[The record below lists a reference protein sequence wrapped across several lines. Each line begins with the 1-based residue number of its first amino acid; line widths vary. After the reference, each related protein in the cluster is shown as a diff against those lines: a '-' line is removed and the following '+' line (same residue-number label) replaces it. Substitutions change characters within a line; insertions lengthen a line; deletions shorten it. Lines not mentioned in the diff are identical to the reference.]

1 MMADFDLI
9 IRGGTI
15 VDGTGAKGF
24 PGDVAVKNGLIAKV
38 GKVEGSA
45 EEVIDAT
52 GKIVTPGFVDV
63 HTHYDGQATWD
74 QEMAPSSW
82 HGVTTVIMG
91 NCGVGFAPARRDKH
105 EWLIQLMEGVEDIP
119 GTALAEGIKWEW
131 ETFPEYLDALEKLP
145 RTVDVGTHV
154 PHGAVRAY
162 VMGDRERPGAI
173 PTEADIAEMSS
184 IVEDGVRA
192 GALGFST
199 SRTVIHKDVNGEVV
213 PGTTATAEELIEI
226 GRAMGRVGYGVFEM
240 ASDLNREWDE
250 FGWMGKLSRET
261 GLPVTFAAL
270 QSIAK
275 DLSLEE
281 QISTMRAEN
290 DNGANIVAQIALR
303 GNGIIMAW
311 QGTVHPFRFR
321 PSYAA
326 IADLPWE
333 EQKAKLADPDFK
345 ARLLAE
351 ENDLSGQPQDI
362 LGLLMVVASGWSMQ
376 FEMDDDFDY
385 EPGPGASLAARAAAA
400 GVDPQEYA
408 YDMLCQDDFT
418 GFIYLPILNYADGNL
433 NFLEDLQESDD
444 TVNSLSDG
452 GAHCGTICDAASPT
466 FMLQH
471 WVRDRSEAGHRS
483 GKRITLENAIKRQCN
498 DTARLY
504 GLEDRGVIA
513 PGYLADLNVID
524 MDALKLG
531 KPWLAFDLPAGGKRL
546 LQKADGYV
554 ATIKGGTVT
563 FRDGE
568 WTGATPGGLIRG
580 PQGIEMA
587 EAAE

>member
-1 MMADFDLI
+1 MATYDLI

-15 VDGTGAKGF
+15 VDGTGEPRF
-24 PGDVAVKNGLIAKV
+24 TGDVAVKDGLIAAV
-38 GKVEGSA
+38 GRVNGDAA
-45 EEVIDAT
+45 EEIDAI

-74 QEMAPSSW
+74 AEMAPSSW

-91 NCGVGFAPARRDKH
+91 NCGVGFAPAATDRH
-105 EWLIQLMEGVEDIP
+105 QWLIGLMEGVEDIP
-119 GTALAEGIKWEW
+119 GTALAEGMKWDW
-131 ETFPEYLDALEKLP
+131 ETFPEYLDALERMP
-145 RTVDVGTHV
+145 RAVDVGTHV

-162 VMGDRERPGAI
+162 VLGDREQPGAV
-173 PTEADIAEMSS
+173 PTSEDIAKMAA

-199 SRTVIHKDVNGEVV
+199 SRTVIHKSVDGELV
-213 PGTTATAEELIEI
+213 PGTTATPEELIEI
-226 GRAMGRVGYGVFEM
+226 GRAMGRVGHGVFEM
-240 ASDLNREWDE
+240 ASDLKYEWNE
-250 FGWMGKLSRET
+250 FDWMGKLSRET

-275 DLSLEE
+275 EMPLSE
-281 QISTMRAEN
+281 QIAAMRAEN

-303 GNGIIMAW
+303 GNGIVMAW

-321 PSYAA
+321 PSWQA
-326 IADLPWE
+326 IAELPWE
-333 EQKAKLADPDFK
+333 EQKARLLDPAFK
-345 ARLLAE
+345 AQMLSEA
-351 ENDLSGQPQDI
+351 NDFTGAPKDI
-362 LGLLMVVASGWSMQ
+362 MHLLMVVAGGWTMQ
-376 FEMDDDFDY
+376 FEMDPDFDY
-385 EPGPGASLAARAAAA
+385 EPGPDASVAARAAMA
-400 GVDPQEYA
+400 GVSGDEYA
-408 YDMLCQDDFT
+408 YDLLCRDEGK

-433 NFLEDLQESDD
+433 DFLEALQVSGD

-471 WVRDRSEAGHRS
+471 WVRDR
-483 GKRITLENAIKRQCN
+483 KRGQNKPGGRISLENAIKRQCA

-504 GLEDRGVIA
+504 GLDDRGVIV

-524 MDALKLG
+524 LDHVKLG

-546 LQKADGYV
+546 LQRAEGYV
-554 ATIKGGTVT
+554 ATVKTGVVT
-563 FRDGE
+563 FRDGK

-580 PQGIEMA
+580 PQQVAML

>member
-1 MMADFDLI
+1 MYDLV
-9 IRGGTI
+9 IRGGTV
-15 VDGTGAKGF
+15 VDGTGGSSMVA
-24 PGDVAVKNGLIAKV
+24 DVAVEGDRIVAV
-38 GKVEGSA
+38 GTDLGA
-45 EEVIDAT
+45 GREEIDAR

-82 HGVTTVIMG
+82 HGVTTVVMG
-91 NCGVGFAPARRDKH
+91 NCGVGFAPARPDRHD
-105 EWLIQLMEGVEDIP
+105 WLIGLMEGVEDIP
-119 GTALAEGIKWEW
+119 GTALAEGMSWEW
-131 ETFPEYLDALEKLP
+131 ETFPEYMDALEKLP
-145 RTVDVGTHV
+145 RTIDVACHV

-162 VMGDRERPGAI
+162 VLGDREQPGAV
-173 PTEADIAEMSS
+173 PTAEDIAEMSR
-184 IVEDGVRA
+184 IVEEGVRA

-199 SRTVIHKDVNGEVV
+199 SRTVIHKSVDGEVV

-240 ASDLNREWDE
+240 ASDLNREWNE
-250 FGWMGKLSRET
+250 FDWMGKLSRET

-275 DLSLEE
+275 ELPLDE
-281 QISTMRAEN
+281 QIETMRAEN
-290 DNGANIVAQIALR
+290 AKGANIVAQIALR

-311 QGTVHPFRFR
+311 RGTVHPFRFR
-321 PSYAA
+321 PSWRA
-326 IADLPWE
+326 IEGLSWD
-333 EQKAKLADPDFK
+333 EQKAKLLDPAFK
-345 ARLLAE
+345 AQLLSE
-351 ENDLSGQPQDI
+351 DNDFSEAPQDI
-362 LGLLMVVASGWSMQ
+362 MGLLMVVAGGWTMQ

-385 EPGPGASLAARAAAA
+385 EPGADASIAARAAAA
-400 GVDPQEYA
+400 GVDPAEYA
-408 YDMLCQDDFT
+408 YDLLCRDDAT
-418 GFIYLPILNYADGNL
+418 GFAYLPILNYADGNL
-433 NFLEDLQESDD
+433 DFLEALQDSDD

-471 WVRDRSEAGHRS
+471 WVRDR
-483 GKRITLENAIKRQCN
+483 KRGGRVALERAIKRQCR
-498 DTARLY
+498 DTALLY
-504 GLEDRGVIA
+504 GLEDRGLVA

-524 MDALKLG
+524 MDAIKLG

-554 ATIKGGTVT
+554 ATVKSGVVT

-568 WTGATPGGLIRG
+568 AQGAYPGGVIRG
-580 PQGIEMA
+580 PQRVELAM
-587 EAAE
+587 AAE

>member
-1 MMADFDLI
+1 MAHYDLI
-9 IRGGTI
+9 VRGGTI
-15 VDGTGAKGF
+15 VDGTGNERF
-24 PGDVAVKNGLIAKV
+24 TGDVAIRDGLIVHV
-38 GKVEGSA
+38 GEVSGDAA
-45 EEVIDAT
+45 EEIDAT
-52 GKIVTPGFVDV
+52 GKLVTPGFVDI

-82 HGVTTVIMG
+82 HGVTTVVMG
-91 NCGVGFAPARRDKH
+91 NCGVGFAPAAPDRH
-105 EWLIQLMEGVEDIP
+105 EWLIGLMEGVEDIP
-119 GTALAEGIKWEW
+119 GTALAEGMSWEW
-131 ETFPEYLDALEKLP
+131 ETFPEYLNALEKLP

-162 VMGDRERPGAI
+162 VLGDREQPGAV
-173 PTEADIAEMSS
+173 PTDEDIEAMGN
-184 IVEDGVRA
+184 IVEEGVRA

-199 SRTVIHKDVNGEVV
+199 SRTVIHKSVDGELV
-213 PGTTATAEELIEI
+213 PGTTATAEELIAI
-226 GRAMGRVGYGVFEM
+226 GRAMARAGHGVFEM
-240 ASDLNREWDE
+240 ASDLKREWDE

-275 DLSLEE
+275 ELSLDE

-303 GNGIIMAW
+303 GNGIVMAW
-311 QGTVHPFRFR
+311 RGTVHPFRFR
-321 PSYAA
+321 PCWMA
-326 IADLPWE
+326 IDALPWE
-333 EQKAKLADPDFK
+333 EQKAKLLDPAFK
-345 ARLLAE
+345 AQMLAE
-351 ENDLSGQPQDI
+351 SNDFTTAPKDI
-362 LGLLMVVASGWSMQ
+362 AQLVFAICLGWKLQ
-376 FEMDDDFDY
+376 FEMDEDFDY
-385 EPGPGASLAARAAAA
+385 EPDEDASIQSRAEAA
-400 GVDPQEYA
+400 GMDPQEYA
-408 YDMLCQDDFT
+408 YDLLCRDDGK

-433 NFLEDLQESDD
+433 DFLEPLQNADD

-471 WVRDRSEAGHRS
+471 WVRDR
-483 GKRITLENAIKRQCN
+483 KRGGRISLENAIKRQCQ

-524 MDALKLG
+524 MEQLKLG

-546 LQKADGYV
+546 LQKAEGYV
-554 ATIKGGTVT
+554 ATIKTGTVT
-563 FRDGE
+563 FRDGK

-580 PQGIEMA
+580 PQRAELA